1 MEQQNIQVLFD
12 EEKLEALR
20 YFLSEKGASLETELE
35 KSLAEMYEKNVPPQV
50 RSYIEKRPIPRK
62 TKGKK
67 KGENKPI
74 SED

>member
-1 MEQQNIQVLFD
+1 M
-12 EEKLEALR
+12 
-20 YFLSEKGASLETELE
+20 SEKGVALETELE
-35 KSLAEMYEKNVPPQV
+35 KSLADMYEKNVPPQV

-62 TKGKK
+62 NKGKK

>member
-1 MEQQNIQVLFD
+1 MEQQNLQVVFD
-12 EEKLEALR
+12 DEKLEALR
-20 YFLSEKGASLETELE
+20 YFLSEKGVALETELE
-35 KSLAEMYEKNVPPQV
+35 KSLADMYEKNVPPQV

-62 TKGKK
+62 NKGKK